1 MLKNSNQ
8 KRIAIPF
15 KNIEVNGRIERH
27 EALAWSYYIVIN
39 ITTKE
44 HSKDELLNFIPAV

>member
-1 MLKNSNQ
+1 MLKNSEP

-27 EALAWSYYIVIN
+27 EALAWSYYVVVTIVS
-39 ITTKE
+39 KE